1 MGISEGKNSKR
12 GPSGYNAHEVSLYL
26 YMHFSCFCQSK
37 LYQLTYCIVYAEAGM
52 GSENRLGVVIVFDG
66 CLYQGT
72 YL

>member
-1 MGISEGKNSKR
+1 
-12 GPSGYNAHEVSLYL
+12 
-26 YMHFSCFCQSK
+26 
-37 LYQLTYCIVYAEAGM
+37 VYAEAGM